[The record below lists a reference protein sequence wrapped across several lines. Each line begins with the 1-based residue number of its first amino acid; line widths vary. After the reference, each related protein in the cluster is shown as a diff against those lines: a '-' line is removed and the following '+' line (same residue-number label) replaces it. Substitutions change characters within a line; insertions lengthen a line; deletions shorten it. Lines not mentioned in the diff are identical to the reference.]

1 MVDKTNGHIRNQ
13 TSAEDAA
20 QQERI
25 AADNMEQLTEL
36 RNLIKCTVVR
46 QTQCLNFFHK
56 NVLKLKL
63 RVIQFKC

>member
-36 RNLIKCTVVR
+36 RSVINSTVGRKVHYIRNL
-46 QTQCLNFFHK
+46 
-56 NVLKLKL
+56 
-63 RVIQFKC
+63 

>member
-36 RNLIKCTVVR
+36 RNMIKCPFVR
-46 QTQCLNFFHK
+46 QTQCLDFFHK
-56 NVLKLKL
+56 T
-63 RVIQFKC
+63 F